1 MKRTKGLIILLLLF
15 TLYMLQGVILF
26 INNKNN
32 NLNNSQDLLKEK
44 DEIIY
49 DIDVEEVLNSI
60 NNMGFNMDTLRKED
74 GKININAF
82 ISSSKDDILLS
93 LEKLKSSK
101 CLIETYN
108 ITKYDTVD
116 VRFNLKMPWYMDLD

>member
-74 GKININAF
+74 GKININAYA
-82 ISSSKDDILLS
+82 SSSKDDILLS

-116 VRFNLKMPWYMDLD
+116 VRFNLKMP

>member
-116 VRFNLKMPWYMDLD
+116 VRFNLKMP